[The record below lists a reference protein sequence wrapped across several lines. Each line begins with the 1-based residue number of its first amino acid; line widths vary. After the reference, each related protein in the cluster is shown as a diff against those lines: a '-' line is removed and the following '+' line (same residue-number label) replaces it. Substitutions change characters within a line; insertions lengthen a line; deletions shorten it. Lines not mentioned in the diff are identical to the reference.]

1 MVASARDVPQATGTQ
16 GAFREQLVDEGF
28 LLPSSVPGVTGQ
40 GPAFVDLRQRLDARI
55 SSLVA
60 SEQAVALEFP
70 PVEPRHDLESVGYL
84 TSFPQLAG
92 SVFAFAGEEAEA
104 LQLGEKA
111 HRHEDWSGHLQAAG
125 LAMVPAAC
133 HPVYPALARLGVP
146 DSGITVD
153 TGAAWVFR
161 HEPSDDP
168 CRLVAFHMRE
178 LVRADAADRVGAWRD
193 AWRDRALAFLQ
204 SLGLPAAVDDAHD
217 PFFGRTGKVLARS
230 QRAQKLKFEI
240 LVPVGGDAPTAVA
253 SFNAHA
259 DHFASV
265 FGLGAGDGEVHTACL
280 GFGMERCVL
289 ALLFTHGTQVDAW
302 PADVRSELG
311 L

>member
-1 MVASARDVPQATGTQ
+1 MAASARDVPQATGSQ
-16 GAFREQLVDEGF
+16 GAFRDALVAEGF
-28 LLPSSVPGVTGQ
+28 LLPSSVAGVTGQ
-40 GPAFVDLRQRLDARI
+40 GPAFVDLRKRLDARI
-55 SSLVA
+55 SALVA
-60 SEQAVALEFP
+60 DEGAVAMEFP
-70 PVEPRHDLESVGYL
+70 PVEPRHDMESVGYL

-92 SVFAFAGEEAEA
+92 SVFAFLGEEAEA
-104 LQLGEKA
+104 AQLGEKA
-111 HRHEDWSGHLQAAG
+111 HSHQDWSGHLQTAG
-125 LAMVPAAC
+125 LVMVPAAC

-146 DSGITVD
+146 AEGITVD

-178 LVRADAADRVGAWRD
+178 LVRAGSADTVGQWRD
-193 AWRDRALAFLQ
+193 AWRDRSLAFLQ
-204 SLGLPAAVDDAHD
+204 SLGLPAAFDEAND
-217 PFFGRTGKVLARS
+217 PFFGRSGKVLARS

-240 LVPVGGDAPTAVA
+240 LVPVGGDTPTAVA

-265 FGLGAGDGEVHTACL
+265 FGLGAEVHTACL
-280 GFGMERCVL
+280 GFGIERCVL
-289 ALLFTHGTQVDAW
+289 ALLFRHGTDVSAW
-302 PADVRSELG
+302 PAEVRAELA